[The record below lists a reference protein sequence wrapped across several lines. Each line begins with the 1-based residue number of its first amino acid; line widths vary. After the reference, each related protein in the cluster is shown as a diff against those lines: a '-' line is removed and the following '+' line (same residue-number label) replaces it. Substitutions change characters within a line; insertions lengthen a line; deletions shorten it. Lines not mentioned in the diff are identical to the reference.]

1 MSIYWYYARFTGIQI
16 IANILA
22 VKVAVTFITHVER
35 VFTRRYHR
43 RDVVIKLKINF
54 NWQCDHTTGKTICF
68 ILLMFCVWISLH
80 ATMIFFFL
88 SANLIKIIP
97 CIRLY
102 VCTYNISFYF
112 PALCYFP
119 HTL

>member
-1 MSIYWYYARFTGIQI
+1 MLKTKSQF
-16 IANILA
+16 
-22 VKVAVTFITHVER
+22 ER

-54 NWQCDHTTGKTICF
+54 NWQCDHKTGKTICF

-102 VCTYNISFYF
+102 VCTYVHIILFSMFLRCVTF
-112 PALCYFP
+112 PIPFDLFWLDSNDLVMY
-119 HTL
+119 